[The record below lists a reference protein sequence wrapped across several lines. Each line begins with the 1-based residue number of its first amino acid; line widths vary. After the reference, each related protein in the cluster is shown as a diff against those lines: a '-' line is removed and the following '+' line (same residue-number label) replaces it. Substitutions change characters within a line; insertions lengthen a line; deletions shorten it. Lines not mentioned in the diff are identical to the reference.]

1 MVLLWVE
8 RRLVIKAPAANPQS
22 RQERN
27 TMKGNRVALDRLYL
41 PPQDIGSLSGTMR
54 LMAQYT
60 CLRKGHDAYK
70 IIGFEVCRRCWKI
83 MSHPESRGKMNIT
96 EDQLIIETDLLL
108 KAAMDVAERGR
119 QTAENS
125 GNGSGERFNVIRK
138 LLKQCRELHKGF
150 IRPLYPK
157 KEEKVA

>member
-1 MVLLWVE
+1 
-8 RRLVIKAPAANPQS
+8 
-22 RQERN
+22 
-27 TMKGNRVALDRLYL
+27 MKGNRIALSRLLL
-41 PPQDIGSLSGTMR
+41 PPQDMESLSGTMR

-70 IIGFEVCRRCWKI
+70 MIGFEVCRRCWKI
-83 MSHPESRGKMNIT
+83 TGHPESKGKMNIT

-108 KAAMDVAERGR
+108 QAAMDVAEKGR
-119 QTAENS
+119 QTAEDS
-125 GNGSGERFNVIRK
+125 GNGSGERFDVIRK
-138 LLKQCRELHKGF
+138 LLEQCRKLHEGF

>member
-1 MVLLWVE
+1 
-8 RRLVIKAPAANPQS
+8 
-22 RQERN
+22 
-27 TMKGNRVALDRLYL
+27 MKGNRIALSRLFL
-41 PPQDIGSLSGTMR
+41 PPQDMESLSSTMR

-70 IIGFEVCRRCWKI
+70 MIGFEVCRRCWKI
-83 MSHPESRGKMNIT
+83 TGHSESKGKMNIT

-108 KAAMDVAERGR
+108 QAAMDVAEKGR
-119 QTAENS
+119 QTAEDS
-125 GNGSGERFNVIRK
+125 GNGSGERFDVIRK
-138 LLKQCRELHKGF
+138 LLEQCRKLHEGF

>member
-1 MVLLWVE
+1 
-8 RRLVIKAPAANPQS
+8 
-22 RQERN
+22 
-27 TMKGNRVALDRLYL
+27 MKGNRIALSRLFL
-41 PPQDIGSLSGTMR
+41 PPQDMESLSSTMR

-70 IIGFEVCRRCWKI
+70 MIGFEVCRRCWKI
-83 MSHPESRGKMNIT
+83 TVHPESKGKMNIT

-108 KAAMDVAERGR
+108 QAAMDVAEKGR
-119 QTAENS
+119 QTAEDS
-125 GNGSGERFNVIRK
+125 GNGSGERFDVIRK
-138 LLKQCRELHKGF
+138 LLEQCRKLHEGF